1 MSFYCD
7 VHFIRSHSPIE
18 RMEFP
23 RCPVVGDELV
33 VLSLGMNLNT
43 FKVTKV
49 QFINNYDSN
58 QIHNTVIF
66 VEKVTE
72 GLQPL

>member
-1 MSFYCD
+1 MTFYCD
-7 VHFIRSHSPIE
+7 VHFIGSHSPMK

-33 VLSLGMNLNT
+33 VCTAGKAPNT
-43 FKVTKV
+43 FQVTKV

-66 VEKVTE
+66 VEKITD

>member
-7 VHFIRSHSPIE
+7 VKFVNSHSPIE

-33 VLSLGMNLNT
+33 VKWSNRGPNV
-43 FKVTKV
+43 FRVIRV

-66 VEKVTE
+66 VEKVTD
-72 GLQPL
+72 GLQSL